1 MVGPCGT
8 WCCAKISSNRHRR
21 LESAGP
27 SRDHV
32 QTRIEKSPE
41 SPEAVARMQHI
52 PLFRPQAEI
61 DECRAGVE
69 GAIWRVI
76 ASGTYVNGPECQ
88 HFEDAVAQWCGVPFA
103 VAVSSGTMALELLLK
118 ADGVGPGCR
127 VVLTAHTFVAVLEA
141 ILAVGAEPT
150 FVDINPET
158 WQMPTGNW
166 PGSTVIVSHL
176 YGSASAATGSTCQQL
191 YEDASQSFG
200 GLLNGAR
207 LGTLSRAA
215 AVSLYPTK
223 NLSAVGDAGVIL
235 TSDGDLALRLRA
247 LRNHGQTAPQVH
259 EYVGT
264 TGRID
269 ELQAA
274 ILCEKL
280 QMLDKF
286 VEQRQRAARF
296 YTDELSSLPIRLPT
310 EVPGSVPVPNLFVL
324 RTDDRERL
332 RSTLQAKGIGTGIH
346 YPTPLH
352 KMSAYRNKQW
362 AAVSLPETEA
372 LCRETLTLPLWA
384 GISAEEQARVVQAVR
399 VHF

>member
-1 MVGPCGT
+1 
-8 WCCAKISSNRHRR
+8 
-21 LESAGP
+21 
-27 SRDHV
+27 
-32 QTRIEKSPE
+32 
-41 SPEAVARMQHI
+41 MQHI
-52 PLFRPQAEI
+52 PLFRPQAET
-61 DECRAGVE
+61 DACGEAVEC
-69 GAIWRVI
+69 AIRRVI
-76 ASGTYVNGPECQ
+76 ASGIYVNGPACR
-88 HFEDAVAQWCGVPFA
+88 HFEDACAQWCGMPFA
-103 VAVSSGTMALELLLK
+103 VAVSSGTMALELLFR
-118 ADGVGPGCR
+118 AEGIGPGCK

-150 FVDINPET
+150 FVDIDPET
-158 WQMPTGNW
+158 WQMPTGTW
-166 PGSTVIVSHL
+166 PDSSVIVSHL
-176 YGSASAATGSTCQQL
+176 YGSASGAVNSTCLQL

-200 GLLNGAR
+200 ALLNGAR

-223 NLSAVGDAGVIL
+223 NLSAVGDAGVVL
-235 TSDGDLALRLRA
+235 TSDGDLARRLRA

-259 EYVGT
+259 DYAGT

-280 QMLDKF
+280 QILDKF
-286 VEQRQRAARF
+286 VEQRQRAGRF
-296 YTDELSSLPIRLPT
+296 YTDELSSLPICLRA

-324 RTDDRERL
+324 RTDDRDGL
-332 RSTLQAKGIGTGIH
+332 RATLHARGIGTGVH

-352 KMSAYRNKQW
+352 KMKAYRNERW

-384 GISAEEQARVVQAVR
+384 GISTAEQAQVVQAVR
-399 VHF
+399 VHFATG